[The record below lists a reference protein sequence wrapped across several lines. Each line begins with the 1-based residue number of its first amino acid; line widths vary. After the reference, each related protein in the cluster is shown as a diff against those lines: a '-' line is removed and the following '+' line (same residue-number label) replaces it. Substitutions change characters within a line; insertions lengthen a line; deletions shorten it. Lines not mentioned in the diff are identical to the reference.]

1 MDLIDNF
8 GILLPTRGVLVYAD
22 GGKPRVELNWQI
34 AETVERLGY
43 DSVWVG
49 DSITSKPRLE
59 PLTIMS
65 ALAAR
70 TQRVKIGTAV
80 MLTALRHPVHLAH
93 ALATIDNV
101 SNGRVILGAGAGRG
115 DNQMYVDEHSS
126 VGVPVKERAGRMEE
140 GIRVLRALWSEE
152 DVTFEG
158 DYYPLHNVTLEPQP
172 LQDPLPIW
180 ISSNWVQRGLRRVAE
195 MGDAWITNVPSVE
208 LFERCWD
215 RVQENASSIGR
226 DAQLMTRALYISV
239 NLNEKDEALAEGD
252 RFMQAY
258 YSRPYE
264 AVSKQ
269 LLCVFGPPEKCV
281 EAIRNYRTAGI
292 NYFIVRFAS
301 PNQLEQLNKFT
312 KYVLPE
318 VGKNAN

>member
-1 MDLIDNF
+1 MELVNDF
-8 GILLPTRGVLVYAD
+8 GILLPTRGVLVYSD
-22 GGKPRVELNWQI
+22 GGRPRVELNWQM

-70 TQRVKIGTAV
+70 TQRVRIGTAV

-93 ALATIDNV
+93 ALATVDNV

-115 DNQMYVDEHSS
+115 DNQMYVDEHDA
-126 VGVPVKERAGRMEE
+126 VGIPVAERADRMEE
-140 GIRVLRALWSEE
+140 GIRILRALWSEE
-152 DVTFEG
+152 DVTYEG

-180 ISSNWVQRGLRRVAE
+180 ISSNWVRRGLKRVAE
-195 MGDAWITNVPSVE
+195 MGDAWITNVPAVE

-215 RVQENASSIGR
+215 RVQENAQGAGR
-226 DAQLMTRALYISV
+226 DAGEMTRALYISV
-239 NLNEKDEALAEGD
+239 NLNDEDVALAEGD
-252 RFMQAY
+252 QFMQAY

-269 LLCVFGPPEKCV
+269 LLCVFGPPEKCIESINTFR
-281 EAIRNYRTAGI
+281 EAGVT
-292 NYFIVRFAS
+292 YFIVRFAS
-301 PNQLEQLNKFT
+301 PNQMEQLDRFT
-312 KYVLPE
+312 KYVLPH
-318 VGKNAN
+318 VR

>member
-1 MDLIDNF
+1 MDSIDNF
-8 GILLPTRGVLVYAD
+8 GVLLPTRGVLVYAD
-22 GGKPRVELNWQI
+22 GGRPRVELNWQM

-65 ALAAR
+65 AIAAR

-93 ALATIDNV
+93 SLATIDNV

-115 DNQMYVDEHSS
+115 DNQMYIDEHES
-126 VGVPVKERAGRMEE
+126 VGVPVNERADRMEE
-140 GIRVLRALWSEE
+140 GIRILRSLWSEE

-158 DYYPLHNVTLEPQP
+158 DYYPLKNVTLEPQP

-180 ISSNWVQRGLRRVAE
+180 ISSNWVRRGLRRVAE

-215 RVQENASSIGR
+215 RVQENAASAGR
-226 DAQLMTRALYISV
+226 DARAMTRALYISV
-239 NLNEKDEALAEGD
+239 NLNEEDEALAEGD

-269 LLCVFGPPEKCV
+269 LLCVFGPPEKCA
-281 EAIRNYRTAGI
+281 EAITHYREAGVT
-292 NYFIVRFAS
+292 YFIVRFAS
-301 PNQLEQLNKFT
+301 PNQQEQLNRFT
-312 KYVLPE
+312 SQVLPH
-318 VGKNAN
+318 VT

>member
-1 MDLIDNF
+1 MDLISDF

-22 GGKPRVELNWQI
+22 GGQPKVELNWQM

-93 ALATIDNV
+93 ALATIDNI

-115 DNQMYVDEHSS
+115 DNQMYVDEHSA
-126 VGVPVKERAGRMEE
+126 VGIPVGERADRMEE
-140 GIRVLRALWSEE
+140 GLRILRELWTQE
-152 DVTFEG
+152 DVTYEG
-158 DYYPLHNVTLEPQP
+158 DFYPLQNVTLEPQP
-172 LQDPLPIW
+172 LQEPLPIW
-180 ISSNWVQRGLRRVAE
+180 ISSNWVRRGLKRVAE
-195 MGDAWITNVPSVE
+195 MGDAWITNVPAVE

-215 RVQENASSIGR
+215 RVQENAQSIGR
-226 DAQLMTRALYISV
+226 DAGEMTRALYISV
-239 NLNEKDEALAEGD
+239 NLNDEDAALAEGD
-252 RFMQAY
+252 QFMQSY

-269 LLCVFGPPEKCV
+269 LLCVFGPPDKCIESINTFR
-281 EAIRNYRTAGI
+281 EAGVT
-292 NYFIVRFAS
+292 YFIVRFAS
-301 PNQLEQLNKFT
+301 PNQAEQLNRFT
-312 KYVLPE
+312 RYVLPH
-318 VGKNAN
+318 VQ

>member
-1 MDLIDNF
+1 MKTVDNF
-8 GILLPTRGVLVYAD
+8 GILMPTRGVLVYAD
-22 GGKPRVELNWQI
+22 GGRPRVELNWQM

-59 PLTIMS
+59 PLSIMS

-93 ALATIDNV
+93 ALATVDNI

-126 VGVPVKERAGRMEE
+126 VGVPVSERADRMED
-140 GIRVLRALWSEE
+140 GIRIMRSLWTGDPVTHESE
-152 DVTFEG
+152 
-158 DYYPLHNVTLEPQP
+158 YYPLNNVALEPRPVQE
-172 LQDPLPIW
+172 PLPIW
-180 ISSNWVQRGLRRVAE
+180 ISSNWVRRGLKRVAE

-208 LFERCWD
+208 QFSRCWE
-215 RVQENASSIGR
+215 RVQQNADKVGR
-226 DAQLMTRALYISV
+226 DAGAMTRALYISV
-239 NLNEKDEALAEGD
+239 NLNEEDEALAEGD

-269 LLCVFGPPEKCV
+269 LLCVFGPSEKCV
-281 EAIRNYRTAGI
+281 EAIQSYREAGV

-301 PNQLEQLNKFT
+301 RDQAGQLNRFT
-312 KYVLPE
+312 NEVLPS
-318 VGKNAN
+318 VS

>member
-1 MDLIDNF
+1 MELIDNF
-8 GILLPTRGVLVYAD
+8 GVLLPTRGVLVYAD
-22 GGKPRVELNWQI
+22 GGRPRVELNWQM

-70 TQRVKIGTAV
+70 TQRVRIGTAV

-93 ALATIDNV
+93 ALATIDNI
-101 SNGRVILGAGAGRG
+101 SNGRVVLGAGAGRG
-115 DNQMYVDEHSS
+115 DNQMYVDEHSA
-126 VGVPVKERAGRMEE
+126 VGVPVQERADRMEE
-140 GIRVLRALWSEE
+140 GIRLLRALWIQES
-152 DVTFEG
+152 VTSEG
-158 DYYPLHNVTLEPQP
+158 DHYPLSNVSLEPQP
-172 LQDPLPIW
+172 LQQPLPIW
-180 ISSNWVQRGLRRVAE
+180 ISSNWVRRGLKRVAE

-208 LFERCWD
+208 LFSRCWD
-215 RVQENASSIGR
+215 RVLENAAGIGR
-226 DAQLMTRALYISV
+226 DAQEMTRALYISV
-239 NLNEKDEALAEGD
+239 NLNEEDEALAEGD

-269 LLCVFGPPEKCV
+269 LLCVFGPPEKCI
-281 EAIRNYRTAGI
+281 EAISQYREAGVT
-292 NYFIVRFAS
+292 YFIVRFAS
-301 PNQLEQLNKFT
+301 PNQAEQLNRFT
-312 KYVLPE
+312 NEVLPA
-318 VGKNAN
+318 VR

>member
-1 MDLIDNF
+1 MESADNF
-8 GILLPTRGVLVYAD
+8 GVLLPTRGVLVYAD
-22 GGKPRVELNWQI
+22 GGRPRVELNWQM

-70 TQRVKIGTAV
+70 TQRVRIGTAV

-93 ALATIDNV
+93 ALATIDNI

-115 DNQMYVDEHSS
+115 DNQMYVDEHSA
-126 VGVPVKERAGRMEE
+126 VGVPVSERADRMEE
-140 GIRVLRALWSEE
+140 GINILRALWTQE
-152 DVTFEG
+152 DVTHEG
-158 DYYPLHNVTLEPQP
+158 DYYPLENVTLEPQP
-172 LQDPLPIW
+172 LQQPLPIW
-180 ISSNWVQRGLRRVAE
+180 ISSNWVRRGLKRVAE
-195 MGDAWITNVPSVE
+195 MGDAWITNVPNVE
-208 LFERCWD
+208 LFKRCWD
-215 RVQENASSIGR
+215 RVQENAAQSGR
-226 DAQLMTRALYISV
+226 DVEEMTRALYISV
-239 NLNEKDEALAEGD
+239 NLNEEDEALVEGD

-281 EAIRNYRTAGI
+281 EAIANYREAGVT
-292 NYFIVRFAS
+292 YFIVRFAS
-301 PNQLEQLNKFT
+301 PNQMEQLNRFT
-312 KYVLPE
+312 NEVLPA
-318 VGKNAN
+318 VK

>member
-1 MDLIDNF
+1 MDSIDNF
-8 GILLPTRGVLVYAD
+8 GILLPTRGVLVYAN
-22 GGKPRVELNWQI
+22 GGRPRVELNWQL

-59 PLTIMS
+59 PLTIMA

-93 ALATIDNV
+93 ALATVDNI

-115 DNQMYVDEHSS
+115 DNQMYVDEHSA
-126 VGVPVKERAGRMEE
+126 VGVPVAERADRMEE
-140 GIRVLRALWSEE
+140 GINILRTLWTQEQ
-152 DVTFEG
+152 VTHQG
-158 DYYPLHNVTLEPQP
+158 GYYPLDNVTLEPQP
-172 LQDPLPIW
+172 IQKPLPIW
-180 ISSNWVQRGLRRVAE
+180 ISSNWVRRGLKRVAE

-208 LFERCWD
+208 LFTRCWD
-215 RVQENASSIGR
+215 RVQENAAKVGR
-226 DAQLMTRALYISV
+226 DAGQMTRALYISV
-239 NLNEKDEALAEGD
+239 NLNEEDEALAEGD

-269 LLCVFGPPEKCV
+269 LLCVFGPPEKCA
-281 EAIRNYRTAGI
+281 EAIASYRAAGVT
-292 NYFIVRFAS
+292 YFIVRFAS
-301 PNQLEQLNKFT
+301 PHQAEQLTKFT
-312 KYVLPE
+312 NEVLPA
-318 VGKNAN
+318 VR